1 VTDHRDEASRGDFAL
16 AELAPVGHAIFRVAR
31 LHKTLVGRLLRELG
45 LYPGQELVMMRLWT
59 EGPQRQ
65 VDLVR
70 MLESEAPT
78 VTRTIGRLEKAGL
91 VFTTR
96 SPTDRR
102 SVVVTATEA
111 SLALRERVEQAWAML
126 EARTVGTWD
135 ERRRQ
140 DVLDALHALEANL
153 AEGPDEG

>member
-1 VTDHRDEASRGDFAL
+1 MTDHRDEASRGGFAL

-31 LHKTLVGRLLRELG
+31 LHKTLAGRLLRELG